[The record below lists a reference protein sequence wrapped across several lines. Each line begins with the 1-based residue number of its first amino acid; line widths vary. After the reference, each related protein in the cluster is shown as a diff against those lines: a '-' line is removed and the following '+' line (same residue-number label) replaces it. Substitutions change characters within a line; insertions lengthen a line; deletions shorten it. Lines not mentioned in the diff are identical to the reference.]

1 MDFKSAFWQIELH
14 PDSRYL
20 TVFHANDKLYRY
32 KRLTMGVKPAQGELN
47 VALQPLFANIPQAH
61 LIHDDLIVAA
71 KNDVEHNK
79 AIEEVM
85 KAIFSAG
92 ITLNPNK
99 CTFGA
104 SEIEFWGLRIG
115 STGVRPS
122 PVKVD
127 ALNYITAQIEG
138 RFSKFPVYDAVECR
152 IHSKF
157 RKASS
162 ETKRVVQEKYT
173 VCVDWRASSCI
184 RSVDRRIQ
192 EEHAA
197 PIF

>member
-1 MDFKSAFWQIELH
+1 
-14 PDSRYL
+14 
-20 TVFHANDKLYRY
+20 
-32 KRLTMGVKPAQGELN
+32 
-47 VALQPLFANIPQAH
+47 
-61 LIHDDLIVAA
+61 
-71 KNDVEHNK
+71 
-79 AIEEVM
+79 M
-85 KAIFSAG
+85 KTISSAG

-127 ALNYITAQIEG
+127 ALNYISPP
-138 RFSKFPVYDAVECR
+138 RSKEDLVTFLCMMQSNEEFIPNFARQAAKLREL
-152 IHSKF
+152 SK
-157 RKASS
+157 KSTCCPS
-162 ETKRVVQEKYT
+162 K

-184 RSVDRRIQ
+184 RGVDRRIQ